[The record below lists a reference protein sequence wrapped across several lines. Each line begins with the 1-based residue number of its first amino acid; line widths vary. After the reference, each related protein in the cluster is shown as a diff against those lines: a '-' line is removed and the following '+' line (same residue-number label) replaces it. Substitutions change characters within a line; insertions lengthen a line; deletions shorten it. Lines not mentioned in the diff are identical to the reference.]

1 MSENGS
7 LDTENDTFEGVES
20 REIANNTTTLPTTT
34 LLNSQQVKRAILSFQ
49 SRFGDDEE
57 TVNIFQNDSC

>member
-34 LLNSQQVKRAILSFQ
+34 LLNSQQVKRAILSF
-49 SRFGDDEE
+49 
-57 TVNIFQNDSC
+57 